1 MWFVP
6 PLAASGCLLW
16 QCTDLPLKHRLQ
28 TKMAASSLIS
38 LLLYSALQHSILSSK
53 AASRSQTHGSVSDAS
68 PGYLRAPQETT
79 ACVASPKSK
88 PVCRKSVWDSLQVSR
103 DTLLAQQTV
112 QAGTKA
118 GSWSRQQPTTAK
130 GKISG
135 GNFKWKRK
143 AWHFFYYPN
152 QAIKTLNVKSE
163 AL

>member
-6 PLAASGCLLW
+6 PASCIW
-16 QCTDLPLKHRLQ
+16 LPSLTVHRLASETPPSDQ
-28 TKMAASSLIS
+28 DGGGVFDFSAALFS
-38 LLLYSALQHSILSSK
+38 LQHSVLSSK

-79 ACVASPKSK
+79 ACVVSPKSK
-88 PVCRKSVWDSLQVSR
+88 PVCRKPVWDSSQMSR
-103 DTLLAQQTV
+103 DTLRAQQTV

-118 GSWSRQQPTTAK
+118 GSWSWQQPTTAK

-143 AWHFFYYPN
+143 AWHFFYYPK